1 MNKWEDTG
9 LGYYDQNK
17 VKQTPLEMVR
27 EFATVMNHPL
37 DGNMIAAD
45 AFYEKWGKMMC
56 DLVELDDGGFYCEE
70 CAEYVDEPCEE
81 IQDED

>member
-1 MNKWEDTG
+1 
-9 LGYYDQNK
+9 
-17 VKQTPLEMVR
+17 
-27 EFATVMNHPL
+27 MNHPL

-45 AFYEKWGKMMC
+45 AFYERWGKMMC

-81 IQDED
+81 SQDED